1 MTAKI
6 EINTGAAAAKLAEAQ
21 KLLANG
27 RSMFRTIAGVLEAET
42 ERNFEAQGR
51 PSWAPL
57 KASTIRG
64 RTKRGERGANFVGPR
79 SVLKILQDR
88 GTLAASISTDY
99 GGDFAQVGAGG
110 AANAYA
116 AVHQFGATVER
127 APYSTKVRLRT
138 DAKGNLLRQ
147 GKDGKLAVFA
157 KDSHKRVRESWHEVG
172 AFTVK
177 IPARPYLP
185 FLGSAQSGVLQPEA
199 ERSILEVVTN
209 AIAASLS

>member
-27 RSMFRTIAGVLEAET
+27 RSMFRKIAGVLEAET
-42 ERNFEAQGR
+42 ERNFQAQGR
-51 PSWAPL
+51 PSWVPL
-57 KASTIRG
+57 KASTIAARK
-64 RTKRGERGANFVGPR
+64 KRNNGG
-79 SVLKILQDR
+79 SVMRILQDS

-110 AANAYA
+110 AASAYA
-116 AVHQFGATVER
+116 AAHQFGATVER

-157 KDSHKRVRESWHEVG
+157 KDSHKRARESWHEVG

>member
-27 RSMFRTIAGVLEAET
+27 RSMFQQIAQVLEAET
-42 ERNFEAQGR
+42 ERNFQAQGR
-51 PSWAPL
+51 PSWVPL
-57 KASTIRG
+57 KASTIATRK
-64 RTKRGERGANFVGPR
+64 KRNNGG
-79 SVLKILQDR
+79 SVMRILQDS

-110 AANAYA
+110 AASAYA
-116 AVHQFGATVER
+116 AVQQFGTTVER

-157 KDSHKRVRESWHEVG
+157 KDSHKRARESWHEVG

-185 FLGSAQSGVLQPEA
+185 FLGSAQSAVLQPEA
-199 ERSILEVVTN
+199 ERSILDVVTT

>member
-51 PSWAPL
+51 PSWVPL
-57 KASTIRG
+57 KASTIAARK
-64 RTKRGERGANFVGPR
+64 KRNNGG
-79 SVLKILQDR
+79 SVMRILQDS

-110 AANAYA
+110 AASAYA
-116 AVHQFGATVER
+116 AVQQFGATVER

-157 KDSHKRVRESWHEVG
+157 KDSHKRARESWHEVG

-185 FLGSAQSGVLQPEA
+185 FLGSAQSAVLQPEA
-199 ERSILEVVTN
+199 ERSILDVVTT